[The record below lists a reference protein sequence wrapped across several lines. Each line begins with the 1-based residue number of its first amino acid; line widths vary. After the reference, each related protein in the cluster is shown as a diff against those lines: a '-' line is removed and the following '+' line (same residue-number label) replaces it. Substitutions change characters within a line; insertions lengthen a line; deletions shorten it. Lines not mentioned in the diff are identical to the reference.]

1 MHNQPRVS
9 STQCSFHRHGNPAK
23 TLTTHR
29 ENGRRIGQL
38 GLPWRAVSTIETS
51 FLTALEAG
59 SPRSG
64 CPWGGCLLPLSS
76 HGRSSVSVCAL
87 ILFFQSTSH
96 IGLGPP
102 PMTSLNPKH
111 LFRDPLSNQS
121 HSALLGLR
129 TPTCKSGEGGGHGSA
144 RNSEQTR
151 RAGQNHC
158 RSSSGAHAPH
168 H

>member
-1 MHNQPRVS
+1 MLISSSRKPRENPDHTQGERPEDRSARAAVASGFNNRNFFPHGSGGWKSKIRVS
-9 STQCSFHRHGNPAK
+9 MGW
-23 TLTTHR
+23 
-29 ENGRRIGQL
+29 
-38 GLPWRAVSTIETS
+38 LP
-51 FLTALEAG
+51 
-59 SPRSG
+59 SP
-64 CPWGGCLLPLSS
+64 PSS